1 MAVNLPKIADTPY
14 LSLYCNSTKQNDNVT
29 MTFPV
34 NSSLQCFRT
43 AALSMVTLNMES
55 RSPMGRVNA
64 ENHSKTWKSS
74 GVNGLRETVTYWS
87 GHVNRFK
94 FSCLREAQGHPFFC
108 SQKIVYSVYYTIHS
122 SFPVMSQIQLWSCIH
137 NCRWG
142 ETEPYWGKVLIKMYL
157 LWQCCLTCCHWL
169 TLILTSFVFRCLWS
183 LFSAFWRIRGQTH
196 WARYSWVSK

>member
-64 ENHSKTWKSS
+64 ENRSKTQKPL
-74 GVNGLRETVTYWS
+74 GFKGLTKLNYYD
-87 GHVNRFK
+87 G
-94 FSCLREAQGHPFFC
+94 AFFP
-108 SQKIVYSVYYTIHS
+108 H
-122 SFPVMSQIQLWSCIH
+122 
-137 NCRWG
+137 
-142 ETEPYWGKVLIKMYL
+142 
-157 LWQCCLTCCHWL
+157 
-169 TLILTSFVFRCLWS
+169 
-183 LFSAFWRIRGQTH
+183 
-196 WARYSWVSK
+196 

>member
-74 GVNGLRETVTYWS
+74 GVNGLSKCLIVRAKEL
-87 GHVNRFK
+87 FK
-94 FSCLREAQGHPFFC
+94 YPMVEKKWLFLIEGKQRIKEMLFLSFFL
-108 SQKIVYSVYYTIHS
+108 V
-122 SFPVMSQIQLWSCIH
+122 P
-137 NCRWG
+137 
-142 ETEPYWGKVLIKMYL
+142 
-157 LWQCCLTCCHWL
+157 TCCSKKYSY
-169 TLILTSFVFRCLWS
+169 TCTSPMKGFWFHAFVARFPQISPNRHKETKSHPHNLP
-183 LFSAFWRIRGQTH
+183 FSKGGQGFDNSHYHTKME
-196 WARYSWVSK
+196 YNNQSFY